1 MRIINPIGGII
12 LLFVLLGTLGCSED
26 SFQDEAKPVIC
37 PSVVYPEGAKLA
49 RVWYGAG
56 ISSPQSLAKEYVYDE
71 SGRISKVLYPLN
83 TEDGEGYLIGY
94 VEYVYDEWGFLS
106 KEVYFNR
113 NLDQTYHNLSTLH
126 YKYDEQGRKIKE
138 ITEYPVIGKQGDS
151 LFL

>member
-94 VEYVYDEWGFLS
+94 VE
-106 KEVYFNR
+106 
-113 NLDQTYHNLSTLH
+113 
-126 YKYDEQGRKIKE
+126 
-138 ITEYPVIGKQGDS
+138 
-151 LFL
+151 

>member
-26 SFQDEAKPVIC
+26 SFQDEAKAVIC

-56 ISSPQSLAKEYVYDE
+56 ISSPLSLAKEYVYDE
-71 SGRISKVLYPLN
+71 SGRISKVLHPLN

-106 KEVYFNR
+106 KEFYFNR

-138 ITEYPVIGKQGDS
+138 ITEYPVIGKS
-151 LFL
+151 KVTVFS

>member
-56 ISSPQSLAKEYVYDE
+56 ISSPLSLAKEYVYDE
-71 SGRISKVLYPLN
+71 SGRISKVLHPLN

-94 VEYVYDEWGFLS
+94 VEYVYDEWGF
-106 KEVYFNR
+106 
-113 NLDQTYHNLSTLH
+113 
-126 YKYDEQGRKIKE
+126 
-138 ITEYPVIGKQGDS
+138 
-151 LFL
+151 

>member
-56 ISSPQSLAKEYVYDE
+56 ISSPLSLAKEYVYDE
-71 SGRISKVLYPLN
+71 SGRISKATLN
-83 TEDGEGYLIGY
+83 MFMTSGVFCLKKFTSTE
-94 VEYVYDEWGFLS
+94 
-106 KEVYFNR
+106 
-113 NLDQTYHNLSTLH
+113 T
-126 YKYDEQGRKIKE
+126 
-138 ITEYPVIGKQGDS
+138 
-151 LFL
+151 